1 MTYPFT
7 EDHNMIR
14 EAVRAFAQEWYDGGK
29 GPEKVYQSGTGFDLE
44 AWQVLSQELGM
55 AGVAIQEEYGGA
67 GLGDLGR
74 VVVAEEIGAG
84 LCSVPF
90 QMAGGIC
97 VDLLQKLGTKSAKQL
112 YLPRIASGQISPN
125 YVEGY
130 HAFKIKDNS
139 LSGAVF
145 GHVYGNVASH
155 FILSFQRDKKIS
167 LGIVMA
173 TNSNIRMIAQPTLD
187 PTRNLSR
194 IEITNLSLDDIK
206 IVGETDLQSL
216 QDVVDQSFI
225 ELAAECIG
233 GAQKCLDITLE
244 YAGQRVQ
251 FDRPIASFQAYKHK
265 CADMFIALEEA
276 RSATYAAALAPPD
289 EKTEA
294 ALIAKAVAA
303 TAFFKISGD
312 AIQLHGGIGFTW
324 EYPLHFFFKRA
335 RANRSIFGSTDRD
348 YRKIANHIFGE
359 AS

>member
-1 MTYPFT
+1 MSYPFSS
-7 EDHNMIR
+7 DHDMIR
-14 EAVRAFAQEWYDGGK
+14 EAVKAFAQDWYDGGK
-29 GPEKVYQSGTGFDLE
+29 GPEKVYQSGVGFDLD
-44 AWQVLSQELGM
+44 AWQKLSGELGM
-55 AGVAIQEEYGGA
+55 AGVGIEEDYGGA

-74 VVVAEEIGAG
+74 VVVMEEIGAG

-97 VDLLQKLGTKSAKQL
+97 VDLLQKLGTESAKQL

-125 YVEGY
+125 YIEGY
-130 HAFKIKDNS
+130 DAFKLKDGH

-145 GHVYGNVASH
+145 GNVYGNAASH
-155 FILSFQRDKKIS
+155 FIISFQRDKKIS

-173 TNSNIRMIAQPTLD
+173 TNSNIRMIAQSTLD

-194 IEITNLSLDDIK
+194 VELNNLSLDDIK
-206 IVGETDLQSL
+206 IIGETNRRSL

-225 ELAAECIG
+225 VLAAECIG
-233 GAQKCLDITLE
+233 GARQCLDMTLE
-244 YAGQRVQ
+244 YSGQRTQ
-251 FDRPIASFQAYKHK
+251 FGRPIASFQAYKHK

-276 RSATYAAALAPPD
+276 RSATYAAALARKD

-294 ALIAKAVAA
+294 VLIAKAVAA
-303 TAFFKISGD
+303 DAFYKIAGD

-335 RANRSIFGSTDRD
+335 RANRSIFGSTSRD
-348 YRKIANHIFGE
+348 YNKIANLIFGDV
-359 AS
+359 A